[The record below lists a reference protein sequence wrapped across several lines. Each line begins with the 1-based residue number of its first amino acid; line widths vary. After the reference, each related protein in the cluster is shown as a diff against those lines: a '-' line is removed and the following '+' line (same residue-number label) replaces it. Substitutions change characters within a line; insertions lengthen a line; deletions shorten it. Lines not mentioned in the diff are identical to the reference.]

1 MILQDLRQAF
11 SVQVPVFRVV
21 MDYGKA
27 MHGDWLSQRDFV
39 FSGTIHRTEN

>member
-11 SVQVPVFRVV
+11 SVQVPVFRIV

-27 MHGDWLSQRDFV
+27 VQGDRLSQRDFA
-39 FSGTIHRTEN
+39 FSGTIHGTEN